1 MLYHCRRRLSNTFH
15 IFKIEVGSSL
25 RSFVSLTMKMFCLFY
40 PASTQ
45 DLLISKIWTIICG
58 GNGVMMDPY
67 AYPLQEKAIK
77 HLSYMHKIEVRSS
90 LKWSA
95 ASTMVKWCLSY
106 QVLTQDLL
114 ACQDLGHV
122 CDGNEVMM
130 DPHAYPLLKKVINNF
145 KNELDRS
152 GVQSEKVV

>member
-15 IFKIEVGSSL
+15 ILKIEVGSSL
-25 RSFVSLTMKMFCLFY
+25 RSFASLTMKLFCLFY

-45 DLLISKIWTIICG
+45 DLLISKIWAIICG

-77 HLSYMHKIEVRSS
+77 HLSYIHKIEVRSS

-95 ASTMVKWCLSY
+95 ASIMVKWFPTKC
-106 QVLTQDLL
+106 
-114 ACQDLGHV
+114 
-122 CDGNEVMM
+122 
-130 DPHAYPLLKKVINNF
+130 
-145 KNELDRS
+145 
-152 GVQSEKVV
+152 